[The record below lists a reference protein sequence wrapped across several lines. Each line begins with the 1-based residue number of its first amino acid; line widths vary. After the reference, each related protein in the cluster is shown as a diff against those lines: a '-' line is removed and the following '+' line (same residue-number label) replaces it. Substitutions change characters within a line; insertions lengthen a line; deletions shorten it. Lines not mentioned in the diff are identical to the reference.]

1 VEQIEHRGWAGLFIA
16 EGDDEIEVIDPALLE
31 KLNNLTVF
39 DEEISVFLQDGNE
52 SQRKLYEIG
61 VRGGLPKI
69 QFDSKS
75 KSIYCS
81 IPYISPRMLNDA
93 EVRTLR
99 EYLMDSEAT
108 QLIHPLLA
116 KAILF
121 NLETPNSVI
130 MHTADWPNPPFKGG
144 ALKRAP

>member
-99 EYLMDSEAT
+99 EYSDS
-108 QLIHPLLA
+108 QLIDGFGSNP
-116 KAILF
+116 ID
-121 NLETPNSVI
+121 TPIIGEGYFVQLGN
-130 MHTADWPNPPFKGG
+130 A
-144 ALKRAP
+144 